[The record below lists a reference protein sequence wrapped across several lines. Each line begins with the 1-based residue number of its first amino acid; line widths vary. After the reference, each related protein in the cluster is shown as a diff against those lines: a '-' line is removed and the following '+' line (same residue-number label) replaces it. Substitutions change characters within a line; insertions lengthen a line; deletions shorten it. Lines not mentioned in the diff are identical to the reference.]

1 MSSVGPSVRR
11 RVVWGVGLTLAL
23 ALSFVPAR
31 ARQALPAVGTV
42 RVGLVFDVGGRGDK
56 SFNDAAYEGARR
68 AEREL
73 GASVTF
79 VEPTGAEDR
88 ESALRLFAAR
98 GYELVLGIGFIFS
111 SDVDAVARDFPAS
124 RFACVDYAPETSPA
138 NVAGLAF
145 REEEGSFLVGALAG
159 LESRTRRVGFVG
171 GMVGPLIRRF
181 EVGYAAGVRA
191 TCPSCVVDAAY
202 AGTSPDAYRD
212 PLKGKSLAS
221 AQIGRGVDVVFH
233 AAGATGHGVFEAAK
247 DHGIRAIGVDA
258 DQYDEMPG
266 AVMTSMIKRVDV
278 AVYDTVKKV
287 KDGAFRGGITRYG
300 LAEGGVDWVKD
311 GPHAA
316 LVTDASRAHVEELRQ
331 RVVSGAIRV
340 PRD

>member
-1 MSSVGPSVRR
+1 MIRLRSTAAWAVLSLGAL
-11 RVVWGVGLTLAL
+11 GLTL
-23 ALSFVPAR
+23 VPAR
-31 ARQALPAVGTV
+31 ARPAAPAAAAV

-56 SFNDAAYEGARR
+56 SFNDAAYEGAKR

-73 GASVTF
+73 GAAVTF

-98 GYELVLGIGFIFS
+98 GYDLVLGVGFIFS
-111 SDVDAVARDFPAS
+111 SDVDAVARDFPTVK
-124 RFACVDYAPETSPA
+124 FACVDYALPAPPA
-138 NVAGLAF
+138 NVAGLSF

-159 LESRTRRVGFVG
+159 IESKTHHVGFVG

-181 EVGYAAGVRA
+181 EVGFAAGVRA
-191 TCPSCVVDAAY
+191 TCPACVIDAAY

-221 AQIGRGVDVVFH
+221 AQIGRGADILFH

-247 DHGIRAIGVDA
+247 DHGVRAIGVDS

-278 AVYDTVKKV
+278 AVFDTVKRV
-287 KDGAFRGGITRYG
+287 GEGTFVGGAQRYG
-300 LAEGGVDWVKD
+300 LAEDGVDWIKD

-316 LVTDASRAHVEELRQ
+316 LITPEARARVEALKQ
-331 RVVSGAIRV
+331 RIVDRALVV

>member
-1 MSSVGPSVRR
+1 MTAG
-11 RVVWGVGLTLAL
+11 WTAL
-23 ALSFVPAR
+23 AGVAVALSLVPAR
-31 ARQALPAVGTV
+31 ARQAAPAHDTL

-56 SFNDAAYEGARR
+56 SFNDAAYEGAMR

-73 GASVTF
+73 GASVSF

-98 GYELVLGIGFIFS
+98 DYDLVLGIGFIFS
-111 SDVDAVARDFPAS
+111 SDVDAVAHDFPGV
-124 RFACVDYAPETSPA
+124 RFACVDYALPEAPS
-138 NVAGLAF
+138 NVSGLSF

-159 LESRTRRVGFVG
+159 LESKSKRVGFVG

-181 EVGYAAGVRA
+181 EVGFARGVRE
-191 TCPSCVVDAAY
+191 TCAECIIDSAY

-212 PLKGKSLAS
+212 PLKGKSLAL
-221 AQIGRGVDVVFH
+221 AQIGRGVDIVFH

-247 DHGIRAIGVDA
+247 DHGTRAIGVDS

-278 AVYDTVKKV
+278 AVFDTVKRV
-287 KDGAFRGGITRYG
+287 QDGVFHGGIIRYG

-311 GPHAA
+311 GPHATLIRADSRERVEA
-316 LVTDASRAHVEELRQ
+316 LKE
-331 RVVSGAIRV
+331 RVISGAIEV
-340 PRD
+340 PRE

>member
-1 MSSVGPSVRR
+1 MKLR
-11 RVVWGVGLTLAL
+11 LLAYAAL
-23 ALSFVPAR
+23 AAAAAVLSLVPAR
-31 ARQALPAVGTV
+31 ARQAAAASGAV

-56 SFNDAAYEGARR
+56 SFNDAAYEGAIR

-98 GYELVLGIGFIFS
+98 GYDLVLGVGFIFS
-111 SDVDAVARDFPAS
+111 SDVDAVARDFPDV
-124 RFACVDYAPETSPA
+124 RFACVDYSLPEPKA
-138 NVAGLAF
+138 NVAGLSF
-145 REEEGSFLVGALAG
+145 REEEGAFLVGALAG
-159 LESRTRRVGFVG
+159 LETKTRRVGFVG

-181 EVGYAAGVRA
+181 EVGYEKGVKT
-191 TCPSCVVDAAY
+191 TCPDCTIDSAY

-221 AQIGRGVDVVFH
+221 AQIGRGADIVFH

-247 DHGIRAIGVDA
+247 DHGTRAIGVDS
-258 DQYDEMPG
+258 DQYEEMPG
-266 AVMTSMIKRVDV
+266 AVLTSMIKRVDV
-278 AVYDTVKKV
+278 AVFDTVKRV
-287 KDGAFRGGITRYG
+287 QDGTFHGGVSRYG

-316 LVTDASRAHVEELRQ
+316 LVAPASRARVEALKE
-331 RVVSGAIRV
+331 RVIAKSIDV
-340 PRD
+340 PRE

>member
-1 MSSVGPSVRR
+1 MKARP
-11 RVVWGVGLTLAL
+11 LAYAAL
-23 ALSFVPAR
+23 AAVALGLSLVPAR
-31 ARQALPAVGTV
+31 ARRAGAATGAV

-56 SFNDAAYEGARR
+56 SFNDAAYEGAMR

-98 GYELVLGIGFIFS
+98 GYDLVLGVGFIFS
-111 SDVDAVARDFPAS
+111 SDVDAVARDFPNV
-124 RFACVDYAPETSPA
+124 RFACVDYALPDPPT
-138 NVAGLAF
+138 NVAGLSF

-159 LESRTRRVGFVG
+159 LETRTKRVGFVG

-181 EVGYAAGVRA
+181 EVGYEHGVKA
-191 TCPSCVVDAAY
+191 TCPECTVDSAY
-202 AGTSPDAYRD
+202 AGTSPEAYRD

-221 AQIGRGVDVVFH
+221 AQIGRGADIIFH

-247 DHGIRAIGVDA
+247 DHGTRAIGVDA

-278 AVYDTVKKV
+278 AVFDTVKRV
-287 KDGAFRGGITRYG
+287 GTGTFHGGVSRYG

-316 LVTDASRAHVEELRQ
+316 LLTAASRARVEALKE
-331 RVVSGAIRV
+331 RVIAKAIVV

>member
-1 MSSVGPSVRR
+1 MRATL
-11 RVVWGVGLTLAL
+11 GLAGLLVLGAG
-23 ALSFVPAR
+23 LSLVPAR
-31 ARQALPAVGTV
+31 ARQATPAAGTV
-42 RVGLVFDVGGRGDK
+42 RVGVVFDVGGRGDK
-56 SFNDAAYEGARR
+56 SFNDAAYEGAKR

-98 GYELVLGIGFIFS
+98 GYELVIGVGFIFS
-111 SDVDAVARDFPAS
+111 SDVDAVARDFPDVK
-124 RFACVDYAPETSPA
+124 FACVDYALPEPPA
-138 NVAGLAF
+138 NVAGLSF

-159 LESRTRRVGFVG
+159 LSSKSHRVGFVG

-181 EVGYAAGVRA
+181 EVGYEKGVHA

-212 PLKGKSLAS
+212 PLKGKSLAA
-221 AQIGRGVDVVFH
+221 AQIGRGVDIVFH

-278 AVYDTVKKV
+278 AVFDVVEKV
-287 KDGAFRGGITRYG
+287 VGGTFHGGAARLG
-300 LAEGGVDWVKD
+300 LAEHGVDWVKD
-311 GPHAA
+311 GPHATLITPEAREAVEA
-316 LVTDASRAHVEELRQ
+316 LREQ
-331 RVVSGAIRV
+331 VVRGAIEV
-340 PRD
+340 PRE

>member
-1 MSSVGPSVRR
+1 MKLAGGAVGVLGLAL
-11 RVVWGVGLTLAL
+11 GVG
-23 ALSFVPAR
+23 LSFVPPR
-31 ARQALPAVGTV
+31 ARQATPAAGVV
-42 RVGLVFDVGGRGDK
+42 RVGIVFDVGGRGDK

-98 GYELVLGIGFIFS
+98 GYELVLGVGFIFS
-111 SDVDAVARDFPAS
+111 SDVDAVAKDFPAV
-124 RFACVDYAPETSPA
+124 RFACVDYALPDPGP
-138 NVAGLAF
+138 NVAGLSF

-159 LESRTRRVGFVG
+159 LESKSHRVGFVG

-181 EVGYAAGVRA
+181 EVGYEAGVHA
-191 TCPSCVVDAAY
+191 TCPSCIVDSAY

-221 AQIGRGVDVVFH
+221 AQIGRGVDIVFH

-247 DHGIRAIGVDA
+247 DHHIRAIGVDA

-278 AVYDTVKKV
+278 AVFDVVQKV
-287 KDGAFRGGITRYG
+287 VTGTFRGGAARLG

-311 GPHAA
+311 GPHATLVGAEARAKVEA
-316 LVTDASRAHVEELRQ
+316 LKE
-331 RVVSGAIRV
+331 RVIAGSIVV